1 MLFSTDGLGNFPS
14 PSYRD
19 IPALTIGKDLKAQAS
34 APPPSY
40 SDEDQDEIEKR
51 LKDLGYLLKILFT
64 AGVVGTL
71 SDLRP
76 AVASLGTLSL
86 FAGFRLDH
94 RSNQFMGCGWGC
106 FLRIIICVPG
116 KPCNLCSGSIARL
129 FDLNKWIENKRVA
142 LMGTF
147 VIVLSF
153 WSILNQ
159 TYFLRAVTPSGQILS
174 LFAGTGRPLIALYIT
189 ALFLIGLTVILPT
202 YFILRSE
209 KAEKIV
215 LDGFER
221 FSLLMTLYLFF
232 DFIALVIVLVRNF

>member
-1 MLFSTDGLGNFPS
+1 MAIFKKYYSRQGLWTLFLICALPLHLWALFLSL
-14 PSYRD
+14 RD
-19 IPALTIGKDLKAQAS
+19 FDWI
-34 APPPSY
+34 
-40 SDEDQDEIEKR
+40 
-51 LKDLGYLLKILFT
+51 T
-64 AGVVGTL
+64 ARTNSWDAVGVVSYGL
-71 SDLRP
+71 
-76 AVASLGTLSL
+76 L
-86 FAGFRLDH
+86 FAFLESLAIFALAALLGFLI
-94 RSNQFMGCGWGC
+94 S
-106 FLRIIICVPG
+106 
-116 KPCNLCSGSIARL
+116 
-129 FDLNKWIENKRVA
+129 NKWIENKRVA

-159 TYFLRAVTPSGQILS
+159 TYFLRAVTPSEQILS

>member
-1 MLFSTDGLGNFPS
+1 MAIFKKYYSRQGLWTLFLICALPLHLWALFLSL
-14 PSYRD
+14 RD
-19 IPALTIGKDLKAQAS
+19 FDWI
-34 APPPSY
+34 
-40 SDEDQDEIEKR
+40 
-51 LKDLGYLLKILFT
+51 T
-64 AGVVGTL
+64 ARTNSWDAVGVVSYGL
-71 SDLRP
+71 
-76 AVASLGTLSL
+76 L
-86 FAGFRLDH
+86 FAFLESLAIFALAALLGFLI
-94 RSNQFMGCGWGC
+94 S
-106 FLRIIICVPG
+106 
-116 KPCNLCSGSIARL
+116 
-129 FDLNKWIENKRVA
+129 NKWIENKRVA